1 MDRQA
6 GAEQD
11 AVEGRRGDRGMV
23 WADAVRSY
31 DPETV
36 SMLSS
41 VLERTIAALPSE
53 QRTDEAKERLAST
66 ILSAAA
72 RGERDPIQLY
82 AAALTIGPWEPSI
95 GGEPPISAP
104 VHRRA

>member
-1 MDRQA
+1 
-6 GAEQD
+6 
-11 AVEGRRGDRGMV
+11 MV
-23 WADAVRSY
+23 WATAIRSY
-31 DPETV
+31 DPETI

-41 VLERTIAALPSE
+41 VFERTIAALPSE
-53 QRTDEAKERLAST
+53 QRTTEAKERLAST

-82 AAALTIGPWEPSI
+82 AVALAIGPWEPSI
-95 GGEPPISAP
+95 GGVPPTSAP

>member
-1 MDRQA
+1 
-6 GAEQD
+6 
-11 AVEGRRGDRGMV
+11 MV
-23 WADAVRSY
+23 WATAIRSY

-36 SMLSS
+36 SMLST
-41 VLERTIAALPSE
+41 VFERTIAALPSE
-53 QRTDEAKERLAST
+53 QRTNEAKERLAST

-82 AAALTIGPWEPSI
+82 AAALTIGPWEPSV
-95 GGEPPISAP
+95 GGVPPTSPP